1 MEPSFSHIGTGT
13 VRILV
18 VFLTVVLPATS
29 HAGLHYSG
37 ETPAELP
44 AQWRGFLLD
53 HRALRMAGVTPAAG
67 SPLHLLREQYEDAAK
82 KLEDAAKKRGLSADE
97 AADLGAL
104 YIRLGRPAKAVEVL
118 RAAVRVHPDHYSL
131 VSNMGTAWQL
141 QGDHAEATRSLRDA
155 VRLAP
160 TRWKPFEEA
169 QLKLVQLRQKDSKN
183 AVTLDDLFGITII
196 GSSGKP
202 ESGKVDPAAR
212 KKLPA
217 DDFAIVQQLAIWL
230 PADARLLWLL
240 AELANAH
247 GDVRTAAALMDG
259 VVTEFALTAPE
270 VRERRKL
277 FRSAADDIAKLPD
290 AEHAKYRGDI
300 VFKSPRA
307 VGRTLDAAAL
317 PAIRPD
323 GVNALPWAVL
333 SETIIDKPFRP
344 RFHQHLSKLDGKTV
358 SLTGF
363 MQPVS
368 LAPTVT
374 GFMLIEYPIG
384 CWFCETPEPAGI
396 IYIEIAGSKAVPLKR
411 GRVKVEGT
419 LKLNTSDPED
429 FLYTVTGASIR
440 DPD

>member
-1 MEPSFSHIGTGT
+1 MPRRTLSL
-13 VRILV
+13 LV
-18 VFLTVVLPATS
+18 LIAAAPAAR
-29 HAGLHYSG
+29 AGLHYSG

-53 HRALRMAGVTPAAG
+53 LRALRMVGVPPAPDA
-67 SPLHLLREQYEDAAK
+67 PLHLLREQYVGAAE
-82 KLEDAAKKRGLSADE
+82 KLEATAKERALTADE

-104 YIRLGRPAKAVEVL
+104 YVRLGRPAKAVEVL
-118 RAAVRVHPDHYSL
+118 RAAVRTHPDHYRL
-131 VSNMGTAWQL
+131 ASNLGTAWQV
-141 QGDHAEATRSLRDA
+141 QGDLAEAARALQDA

-160 TRWKPFEEA
+160 PRWKPFEEA
-169 QLKLVQLRQKDSKN
+169 QLKLVRLRQREPKN
-183 AVTLDDLFGITII
+183 ASTLDDLFGVPVDGP
-196 GSSGKP
+196 GS
-202 ESGKVDPAAR
+202 R

-217 DDFAIVQQLAIWL
+217 DDVALVQQLAIWL
-230 PADARLLWLL
+230 PNDARLLWLL

-247 GDVRTAAALMDG
+247 GDVRTAAALMEG
-259 VVTEFALTAPE
+259 VVTEYALTTRDA
-270 VRERRKL
+270 RERRQ
-277 FRSAADDIAKLPD
+277 RYRAAADEISKLPD
-290 AEHAKYRGDI
+290 SEHAKYRGDI

-307 VGRTLDAAAL
+307 VGRTLDAARL

-323 GVNALPWAVL
+323 GVNPLPWAVPA
-333 SETIIDKPFRP
+333 ETVVERPFRP
-344 RFHQHLSKLDGKTV
+344 KFHKHLQQLDGKTV

-368 LAPTVT
+368 MDPTVT

-396 IYIEIAGSKAVPLKR
+396 IYVEVAGGKSVPVKR

-419 LKLNTSDPED
+419 LKLNSTDPED
-429 FLYTVTGASIR
+429 FLYTLTEASVR